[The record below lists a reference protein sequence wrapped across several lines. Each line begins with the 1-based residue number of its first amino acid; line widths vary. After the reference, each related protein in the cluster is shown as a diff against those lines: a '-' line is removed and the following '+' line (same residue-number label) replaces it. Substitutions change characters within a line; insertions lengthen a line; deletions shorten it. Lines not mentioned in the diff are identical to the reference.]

1 MGSGDWGMGGLRG
14 EESGGGVIVG
24 TAQSPLRLMTLR
36 DFYDCFLS
44 YQKSYE
50 AVLCVFLLLLL
61 FFFDLDFFLSFSG
74 NL

>member
-1 MGSGDWGMGGLRG
+1 MAGFRG
-14 EESGGGVIVG
+14 VVGRRGVIVG

-44 YQKSYE
+44 YEKSYE
-50 AVLCVFLLLLL
+50 AALCVCVCFFVARSFC
-61 FFFDLDFFLSFSG
+61 FFFEFFLSFSG